1 MKWSQASETGLV
13 RQVNEDSLV
22 IEPALGLFAVADGM
36 GGHQAG
42 EVASR
47 MALEELVRFVRSRLK
62 KAGEPGTVLVR
73 GVEEANRLVYQLSCA
88 SAGCRGMGT
97 TISAVMVHGH
107 DLFLAHV
114 GDSRVYLLRGNR
126 IRQLTEDHSLV
137 QEMVRIGGLTAEE
150 AIRHPQ
156 RNVLTRAL
164 GTEPRVQVDSLR
176 IGLET
181 GDRII
186 LCTDGLTVHLRPEEI
201 GALVQQNASVEEAV
215 GMLVRTA
222 LDRGGTDNITVI
234 LVAVD

>member
-1 MKWSQASETGLV
+1 MKWSQASEVGLV
-13 RQVNEDSLV
+13 RRINEDSLV
-22 IEPALGLFAVADGM
+22 IVPDLGLFAVADGM

-47 MALEELVRFVRSRLK
+47 MALEELVRFIRPRLSRN
-62 KAGEPGTVLVR
+62 GDPGDLLAR
-73 GVEEANRLVYQLSCA
+73 GVQEANRLVYQLSCA

-97 TISAVMVHGH
+97 TISAAILRDR

-114 GDSRVYLLRGNR
+114 GDSRIYLLRGNK
-126 IRQLTEDHSLV
+126 IWQITEDHSLV

-150 AIRHPQ
+150 AWNHPR

-164 GTEPRVQVDSLR
+164 GTEPRVRVDSLHVK
-176 IGLET
+176 LQAK
-181 GDRII
+181 DRVI
-186 LCTDGLTVHLRPEEI
+186 LCTDGLTGHLRPAEI
-201 GALVQQNASVEEAV
+201 GALVQQNPELQKAV
-215 GMLVRTA
+215 KVLVQTA